1 MSSTWKKVLL
11 TGENVT
17 VGTITANL
25 PNDGTD
31 ITSGNSGTTFN
42 MVTSSGAGGSAAA
55 LQIRTMNLGTAA
67 FSASGDFVSS
77 AGSASPTFANV
88 TATGN
93 LTVEGD
99 FTVEGT
105 TTSIQTTNLET
116 VDKLI
121 RLGVENSTDDTGDT
135 FDGSYADSAQAV
147 AANSGGGIQLVT
159 DTNANES
166 NWAKLT
172 WVNDATSTTG
182 WQIKNH
188 GATNNDSSA
197 GIAVMD
203 ISTSAAAPVNSTD
216 YGGGV
221 GSFFMGNTGAL
232 YFRTA

>member
-11 TGENVT
+11 HGENVT
-17 VGTITANL
+17 VGTITPSL
-25 PNDGTD
+25 
-31 ITSGNSGTTFN
+31 NSGANNVDETNNTGSMVVVESSELKTRSFTF
-42 MVTSSGAGGSAAA
+42 GSAA
-55 LQIRTMNLGTAA
+55 
-67 FSASGDFVSS
+67 FSNDGDFVAAS
-77 AGSASPTFANV
+77 GASPTFTNV